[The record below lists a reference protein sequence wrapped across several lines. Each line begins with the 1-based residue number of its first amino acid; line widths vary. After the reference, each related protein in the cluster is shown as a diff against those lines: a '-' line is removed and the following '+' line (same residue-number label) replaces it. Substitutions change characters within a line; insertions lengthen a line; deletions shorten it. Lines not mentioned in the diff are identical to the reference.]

1 MSFDIPSGTV
11 HGVVGENGAGKSTL
25 INIISGSILS
35 DEGIMTIDGKQL
47 SPKSPLEAR
56 EAGISVVNQEFPQCE
71 HMTVGENLFLGPKP
85 LGGRGFLSRSKINQ
99 RAQDV
104 LDRAQIE
111 LNASDKLESL
121 TVGQK
126 QLVEIARAVS
136 IGAKLVIMDEP
147 TSALTELEARLLFK
161 IIANLKNSGI
171 SVIYVSHRMR
181 EIFQLCDS
189 VSVLRDGFHVDTS
202 KINDLTPSKVVSL
215 MVGREVDTFY
225 PPKKPW

>member
-1 MSFDIPSGTV
+1 
-11 HGVVGENGAGKSTL
+11 
-25 INIISGSILS
+25 
-35 DEGIMTIDGKQL
+35 
-47 SPKSPLEAR
+47 
-56 EAGISVVNQEFPQCE
+56 
-71 HMTVGENLFLGPKP
+71 MTVGENLFLGPKP
-85 LGGRGFLSRSKINQ
+85 WEVEGFYLGQMNQ

-161 IIANLKNSGI
+161 IIANSNQRI
-171 SVIYVSHRMR
+171 SVIYVASN
-181 EIFQLCDS
+181 E
-189 VSVLRDGFHVDTS
+189 RD
-202 KINDLTPSKVVSL
+202 L
-215 MVGREVDTFY
+215 
-225 PPKKPW
+225 